1 MEDYLKE
8 KIQQIDEYI
17 DQLNKAITEKDST
30 EAERLVKMIIAVYEN
45 EIDNI
50 ANGLDNY
57 SYDYLALS
65 DNCNINNAVDNYIK
79 DAITLMA
86 KLKNYKSNLQAGLCK
101 TSDNNQSI
109 NITNDIQQNMQNS
122 IAVSLEQILTDIHA
136 LSQEDLSEEDKEKLY
151 GKLTA
156 LSVEKTKEGKWK
168 KVKEILKWIVDKSVE
183 VGIAV
188 LPYIVQTL
196 RNTQA

>member
-8 KIQQIDEYI
+8 KIQEIDEYI
-17 DQLNKAITEKDST
+17 DKLDKAITEKDST
-30 EAERLVKMIIAVYEN
+30 EAEHLVEMVIAVFEN

-50 ANGLDNY
+50 TNRLDGY
-57 SYDYLALS
+57 SHDYLVLS
-65 DNCNINNAVDNYIK
+65 DNCNISNQVDYIK
-79 DAITLMA
+79 DAKILME
-86 KLKNYKSNLQAGLCK
+86 KLKNYQKNLQARICK
-101 TSDNNQSI
+101 TSDKSQYI
-109 NITNDIQQNMQNS
+109 NITNDLQQDMQNNIS
-122 IAVSLEQILTDIHA
+122 ISLEQILTDIHA
-136 LSQEDLSEEDKEKLY
+136 LSQEDLSEKDKKKLD